1 MQKTWLIIGKDKYG
15 GIVKIVL
22 SNPVDADEA
31 KTHADMHH
39 FGQMR
44 RNAILA
50 GQPDPELVT
59 IEVQETGVAARD
71 FGAFKPAGV
80 TKLDLNKYVP
90 KKSSKP
96 ETADEI
102 ELD

>member
-1 MQKTWLIIGKDKYG
+1 MQKTWLITGKDNKG
-15 GIVKIVL
+15 EIVKIVL
-22 SNPVDADEA
+22 SNAVDADEA
-31 KTHADMHH
+31 RQHADTHH

-59 IEVQETGVAARD
+59 IDVQETGIAPRD
-71 FGAFKPAGV
+71 FGAFRPAGV

-90 KKSSKP
+90 KKTSNP
-96 ETADEI
+96 NTADEI
-102 ELD
+102 DL

>member
-1 MQKTWLIIGKDKYG
+1 MQKTWTITGKDKYG
-15 GIVKIVL
+15 EIVKISL
-22 SNPVDADEA
+22 SNPVDAEEA
-31 KTHADMHH
+31 RHHADTHH

-44 RNAILA
+44 RNAIMA

-59 IEVQETGVAARD
+59 IDVQETGIAARD